1 VSRFYGSKQ
10 VLLKARRLKICTGAL
25 KQKNMSKNQA
35 VADVGFLAVNKISL
49 TQTALF
55 FKSLNLTFSFEQ

>member
-1 VSRFYGSKQ
+1 
-10 VLLKARRLKICTGAL
+10 VLSKARRLKICTSSL

-35 VADVGFLAVNKISL
+35 AADVGFFAVNKISL

-55 FKSLNLTFSFEQ
+55 FKSLNLTFFFE

>member
-1 VSRFYGSKQ
+1 
-10 VLLKARRLKICTGAL
+10 VLSKARRLKICTSSL

-35 VADVGFLAVNKISL
+35 VADVGFFAVNKISL

-55 FKSLNLTFSFEQ
+55 FK